1 MSPIVKRL
9 AGAMPVLV
17 GCALLAACAAG
28 PAVAPQDAAV
38 AALAGDPQALAAAAE
53 QALERRDYVA
63 AARFYREAAE
73 ASDEETMAEEAA
85 RVAFEHHQ
93 TGEMYAAATRW
104 LELNPTSEE
113 ARRFAAFG
121 ALRLYRIDEA
131 IEHFDRLLGSVF
143 INPQAGF
150 LALLPQWLEEES
162 RNAVTATLEGLV
174 TRYPDLGEA
183 RYALAQAALRSDN
196 LALALESAARA
207 TELSPYWSPAGMLLA
222 RVQLAN
228 GRPDEALAT
237 ARSVVERD
245 GLAGNQLELALIELA
260 AGEEQAGRKSLEALA
275 SDSES
280 AVSVE
285 RTLALLALQEGDL
298 DAAAER
304 FEALLRQGRFVYESL
319 FHLGA
324 IAESRGNDA
333 DAYELYARVVGGD
346 YAVTAQ
352 GRAARI
358 KRETESLEAGLEH
371 LEQFGESRPLYKLDM
386 IAAPSALLDGAGQSD
401 QALEVLDG
409 AIERYPDSV
418 SLRLQKSF
426 LLERIGRARNS
437 VEVLEALYEDRPADP
452 VVMNALG
459 YTLVDNTRDH
469 QRGYELIEAALQQSP
484 DSGAILDSMGWALHK
499 LRRNEEALQYL
510 ERARERIADPEVD
523 LHIGEVQWSLGRR
536 DEAISTWRAGVER
549 YPDDQAL
556 RERLER
562 ADGASR

>member
-1 MSPIVKRL
+1 MPPIVKLL
-9 AGAMPVLV
+9 AGSTSALI
-17 GCALLAACAAG
+17 GCALLAGCATS
-28 PAVAPQDAAV
+28 PAAAPEDAAIT
-38 AALAGDPQALAAAAE
+38 ALAGDPQALVAAAE
-53 QALERRDYVA
+53 QALDREDYVA
-63 AARFYREAAE
+63 AARIYREAAE
-73 ASDEETMAEEAA
+73 ADDDEMLAEEAT

-93 TGEMYAAATRW
+93 TSEMYAAASRW
-104 LELNPTSEE
+104 LELNPTNEE

-121 ALRLYRIDEA
+121 ALRLYRIDA
-131 IEHFDRLLGSVF
+131 ATEHFDKLLGSVF

-162 RNAVTATLEGLV
+162 RNAVTASLEGLV
-174 TRYPDLGEA
+174 ARYPDLGEA

-196 LALALESAARA
+196 VALALENAERARA
-207 TELSPYWSPAGMLLA
+207 LSPYWSPAGMLLA

-228 GRPDEALAT
+228 GQPTQALET

-260 AGEEQAGRKSLEALA
+260 AGEEQAGRQALETLSGDA
-275 SDSES
+275 ES
-280 AVSVE
+280 AASVE

-298 DAAAER
+298 DGAAER
-304 FEALLRQGRFVYESL
+304 FEALLRQGRYVYESL
-319 FHLGA
+319 FNLGA

-358 KRETESLEAGLEH
+358 KRETESLQAALQH
-371 LEQFGESRPLYKLDM
+371 LEQFGESRPLYRLDM
-386 IAAPSALLDGAGQSD
+386 IAAQAALLDGSGDSD
-401 QALEVLDG
+401 AALAVLDA
-409 AIERYPDSV
+409 AIDRYPDSV

-426 LLERIGRARNS
+426 LLERIGRARDS
-437 VEVLEALYEDRPADP
+437 IEVLEALYEERPADP

-459 YTLVDNTRDH
+459 YTLVDGTREY
-469 QRGYELIEAALQQSP
+469 QRGYELIDAALEESP

-499 LRRNEEALQYL
+499 LRRNEEALEYL

-523 LHIGEVQWSLGRR
+523 LHIGEVQWALGRR
-536 DEAISTWRAGVER
+536 DEAVATWRAAAER
-549 YPDDQAL
+549 FPDDEEL

-562 ADGASR
+562 ADRGSR